1 MCVCAYIMYVHQI
14 NVSYRIH
21 AKYARSEADGRFA
34 GNILVAVAA
43 AAATVAAVRV
53 VAVVA
58 LSLVVDQAQTI
69 IVVVAAAN
77 T

>member
-1 MCVCAYIMYVHQI
+1 MYVHQI

-53 VAVVA
+53 VAVAVIA

-69 IVVVAAAN
+69 IVVVAATN